1 MAEEGFAIAG
11 DELDDYIAYDY
22 VFEEDERFGR
32 SDPSDPIV
40 LTHPDTRALFE
51 YLENTMPITGALAG
65 PSIKKAIARAQLIK
79 DSLTASYEDAY
90 DTAYV
95 SGPQWIDD
103 DRKKLDVVVKEG
115 ATVQFVGY
123 ALEALVRNA
132 DIVDISV
139 DEAAHAESA
148 LYVIDEIIPRLERL
162 EEIQIYF
169 SATGDRRGMRDYY
182 AIIDE
187 AEERIDELDARMMH
201 RIEIAQKIKAMGECI
216 SERA

>member
-1 MAEEGFAIAG
+1 MAEKFEIIG
-11 DELDDYIAYDY
+11 DELDDHIEYDY
-22 VFEEDERFGR
+22 IFEEDERFGR
-32 SDPSDPIV
+32 PDPSDPIV
-40 LTHPDTRALFE
+40 LAHPDTRGLFE

-65 PSIKKAIARAQLIK
+65 SSIKKAIARAQLIK

-95 SGPQWIDD
+95 SGPQWLADD
-103 DRKKLDVVVKEG
+103 QKKLDVMIKDG

-132 DIVDISV
+132 DIVEISV

-148 LYVIDEIIPRLERL
+148 LHVIDEIIPRLERL

-182 AIIDE
+182 SIIDR
-187 AEERIDELDARMMH
+187 AEELIDELDARMMH
-201 RIEIAQKIKAMGECI
+201 RIEIAQKIKAMGECL